1 VQLFWMNRRRP
12 LLQAEWRHLALFN
25 YHVDPSVVEPLVP
38 AGTELDYWQG
48 RAFVSV
54 VGFLFIRTRLL
65 GVRVP
70 WHGSFEEVNL
80 RFYVR
85 RRVQGQWRRAVVFVR
100 EFVPKRAV
108 SLGARLLYNENYK
121 TARMSHAFAGL
132 GDESTTAR
140 SIAYCWR
147 HRGSQSRLELCW
159 DEPLAATPAG
169 SEEQFIAEHY
179 WGCTSQRDGQT
190 KEYEVEHPAW
200 LVARARES
208 RLHCDVAKVYGERFV
223 ETLSNAPSSVFY
235 AAGSAVKV
243 YPGTRIET

>member
-1 VQLFWMNRRRP
+1 MSETRRFLTARWM
-12 LLQAEWRHLALFN
+12 HLAMLN
-25 YHVDPSVVEPLVP
+25 YEVDPAVLAGLIPV
-38 AGTELDYWQG
+38 GTELDTFG
-48 RAFVSV
+48 GKTFASM
-54 VGFLFIRTRLL
+54 VGFSFLDTRLL
-65 GVRVP
+65 GVPVP
-70 WHGSFEEVNL
+70 FHRSFEEVNL